1 MTQSFIPGIDGSQG
15 ISSFELSPCKKYLAV
30 CEKAPQ
36 AICVV
41 YELKTLKQKRVL
53 TSSEI
58 GATEYVGLSF
68 ARSEKDKL
76 QQYLCTLTN
85 RCSDGQFRLVVWLW
99 EKSRLVTAQIV
110 RLDLGGATPDS
121 IPLHCSFHPEDPKIL
136 LLTGKNMYRYY
147 KLNSNMQL

>member
-1 MTQSFIPGIDGSQG
+1 MSRFLVGCNPNIKPGIIAFYDSFIYVCGNNIVITNPIDMTQSFIPAIDGSQG
-15 ISSFELSPCKKYLAV
+15 ISTFELSPCKKYLAV

-58 GATEYVGLSF
+58 GASEFVGLSF

-85 RCSDGQFRLVVWLW
+85 RCADGQFRLVVWLW
-99 EKSRLVTAQIV
+99 EKSRLVT
-110 RLDLGGATPDS
+110 S
-121 IPLHCSFHPEDPKIL
+121 
-136 LLTGKNMYRYY
+136 
-147 KLNSNMQL
+147 